1 MLQTIIGFGANL
13 FVLIVTILL
22 AFAIGLSTTDFLKT
36 KDRDEKHQEIE

>member
-1 MLQTIIGFGANL
+1 MLQIIIGFGANL
-13 FVLIVTILL
+13 FVLIVIVLL